1 MGPAA
6 TGTAAASPTVGNLFD
21 DGVRALSAQA
31 DPEEARREVQV
42 LLGHSLGVSRAWL
55 TAHRDDSAD
64 AGNAS
69 KFRMLLKQRTVGQPV
84 AYLTGKREFYGREF
98 SVTPEVLIPRHDT
111 ETLVEAAL
119 GKLPPKSLAEVL
131 DLGTGSGC
139 IAVTLSLERPA
150 ARLTAVEISPS
161 ALRVAGKNA
170 QALGARVEFLQG
182 AWFAPLSGRRFDLI
196 VSNPPYIPATDP
208 HLQRGDLRFEP
219 SMALTAG
226 DDDGLDEIRRI
237 VGGAPE
243 YLNQGGWLLFEHG
256 YDQAQ
261 ACRDLLLG
269 AGFGELVSLADLG
282 GIPRVAGGRLV
293 RSGPS
298 R

>member
-1 MGPAA
+1 MSSAA

-64 AGNAS
+64 AGNAG

-84 AYLTGKREFYGREF
+84 AYITGKREFYGREF

-119 GKLPPKSLAEVL
+119 GKLPPSLLAEVL

-139 IAVTLSLERPA
+139 IAVTLSMERPA

-161 ALRVAGKNA
+161 ALRVARKNA
-170 QALGARVEFLQG
+170 QALGASIEFRQG

-226 DDDGLDEIRRI
+226 VDGLDEIRRI

-243 YLNQGGWLLFEHG
+243 YLNPGGWLLFEHG

-261 ACRDLLLG
+261 ACRDLLLS
-269 AGFGELVSLADLG
+269 AGFGELVSLADLA
-282 GIPRVAGGRLV
+282 GIARVAGGRLV

>member
-1 MGPAA
+1 MRPAA
-6 TGTAAASPTVGNLFD
+6 LNPAAVGLTIGSLLD
-21 DGVRALSAQA
+21 EGVRALSPQA
-31 DPEEARREVQV
+31 DVEEARREVQV

-55 TAHRDDSAD
+55 TAHHDDPAD
-64 AGNAS
+64 AGNARM
-69 KFRMLLKQRTVGQPV
+69 FRMLLKQRTVGQPV

-98 SVTPEVLIPRHDT
+98 SVTPDVLIPRPDT
-111 ETLVEAAL
+111 ETLVEAVL
-119 GKLPPKSLAEVL
+119 GKMPPKSLPEVL

-150 ARLTAVEISPS
+150 ARVTAVEISPS
-161 ALRVAGKNA
+161 ALRVARKNA
-170 QALGARVEFLQG
+170 EALGARIEFLQG
-182 AWFAPLSGRRFDLI
+182 AWFTPMCGRRFDLI
-196 VSNPPYIPATDP
+196 ASNPPYIRAADA

-226 DDDGLDEIRRI
+226 EDGLDEIRHI
-237 VGGAPE
+237 VSEASD
-243 YLNQGGWLLFEHG
+243 YLNPGGWLLFEHG
-256 YDQAQ
+256 YDQAE
-261 ACRDLLLG
+261 ACRDLLRG
-269 AGFGELVSLADLG
+269 AGFGKLVSLADLA